1 MEAVQRIHK
10 RMMLDELEHAQLV
23 DEWDAT
29 TVCEGEDVMDLA
41 ADLERMMVDSCQ
53 KGGQE
58 EAGIVPSDS
67 LFTANTVLEF
77 VRTARTPDANVAR
90 VPQAWC
96 WTTMRTCPRPVRR
109 PTAMRLGAGRARR
122 RHRATPGTSH
132 AHLLQKH
139 RQHPR

>member
-41 ADLERMMVDSCQ
+41 ADMERMMVDSCQ

-58 EAGIVPSDS
+58 EAGDDTDDTLSWPPHQP
-67 LFTANTVLEF
+67 ATVEPAT
-77 VRTARTPDANVAR
+77 VEAPEPDAAAG
-90 VPQAWC
+90 PAH
-96 WTTMRTCPRPVRR
+96 
-109 PTAMRLGAGRARR
+109 PTGGLVVWLIIRR
-122 RHRATPGTSH
+122 RVELSSSQGGFPFANSL
-132 AHLLQKH
+132 AV
-139 RQHPR
+139 

>member
-53 KGGQE
+53 NGGE
-58 EAGIVPSDS
+58 EAADDDS
-67 LFTANTVLEF
+67 EATLSFPPHPAWQPTTVEPAA
-77 VRTARTPDANVAR
+77 VEAPEPDAAAG
-90 VPQAWC
+90 PAH
-96 WTTMRTCPRPVRR
+96 
-109 PTAMRLGAGRARR
+109 PTGGLVVWLIIRR
-122 RHRATPGTSH
+122 RVELSSSQGGFPFANSL
-132 AHLLQKH
+132 AV
-139 RQHPR
+139 

>member
-53 KGGQE
+53 NGGE
-58 EAGIVPSDS
+58 EAADDDS
-67 LFTANTVLEF
+67 EATLSFPPQLGSLAPTTVEPAA
-77 VRTARTPDANVAR
+77 VEAPEPDAAAG
-90 VPQAWC
+90 PAH
-96 WTTMRTCPRPVRR
+96 
-109 PTAMRLGAGRARR
+109 PTGGLVVWLIIRR
-122 RHRATPGTSH
+122 RVELSSSQGGFPFANSL
-132 AHLLQKH
+132 AV
-139 RQHPR
+139 